1 MKNLFSDLLKAIG
14 YKKKKHIL
22 IFFLLSFFAGLME
35 IAGITLIFPLI
46 ALVNDPGIVETN
58 KYFILI
64 SELFGINGA
73 NSLIYLIAVI
83 IGAIFVIKNIY
94 MMWFFNFQLDV
105 VKKWQN
111 SICAEIMTKYLKAPY
126 AYHLRRSSNQMINT
140 LNATV
145 SFVLNNYVFSYVG
158 LFSNISISIIL
169 LLFLLIQFPVA
180 SIISGGLLLVLVV
193 IQAKYIRH
201 LSNEISAKVNKA
213 RAVNLAA
220 LTQGIIAIK
229 ETKAFMKEEH
239 FLENYKET
247 NEQITG
253 FDKKM
258 LFIKNLPTYVSEII
272 LVLAIITM
280 SCLVLNP
287 KYNELSGMMS
297 LAVMAAVAFRL
308 APLINRCLYFYSQ
321 IRASVGS
328 VSDLIHEIKTLDSLS
343 CESLEPVENE
353 LHLNKE
359 LTLKNISFDYEAGKP
374 AVKSIDFSIKKGQFV
389 GIIGPSGA
397 GKTTLVDIILGL
409 LRPTEGTYYADDTP
423 IDTPEKLRSLR
434 AIAGYVSQNPF
445 IFNATVRENI
455 AFGIPPEDIDDAK
468 VTQALKK
475 AQIDTFFRDKPD
487 YLYTPIGDHG
497 KSLSGGQRQR
507 LAIARALYADPEI
520 IVLDE
525 ATSALDVETEYEI
538 TRVVNDLK
546 GAKTIIAIAHRLS
559 TLKECDMLV
568 LMDNA
573 KIIDTGDFET
583 LEKRQAS
590 FSRLLELSSIKKA

>member
-1 MKNLFSDLLKAIG
+1 MKILFSDLLNTLG
-14 YKKKKHIL
+14 YSKKKHVL
-22 IFFLLSFFAGLME
+22 IFFLLSFLAGLME

-46 ALVNDPGIVETN
+46 ALVSDPSIAETN
-58 KYFILI
+58 KYLILV
-64 SELFGINGA
+64 SGLFDIDSA

-83 IGAIFVIKNIY
+83 IGAIFVLKNFY
-94 MMWFFNFQLDV
+94 MMWFFNFQLNI

-111 SICAEIMTKYLKAPY
+111 SICAEIMSKYLKAPY

-140 LNATV
+140 LNSTV
-145 SFVLNNYVFSYVG
+145 SFVLNNYIFSYVG

-169 LLFLLIQFPVA
+169 LLFLLIQFPIA
-180 SIISGGLLLVLVV
+180 SIVSGGLLIVLVV
-193 IQAKYIRH
+193 VQAKYIRH
-201 LSNEISAKVNKA
+201 LSNEISEKVNKA
-213 RAVNLAA
+213 RAINLAS
-220 LTQGIIAIK
+220 LTQGIVAIK

-239 FLENYKET
+239 FLKNYKET

-258 LFIKNLPTYVSEII
+258 IFVKNLPTYISEII

-280 SCLVLNP
+280 SCLVLNTS
-287 KYNELSGMMS
+287 YNALNGIMS

-308 APLINRCLYFYSQ
+308 APIINRCLYFYSQ
-321 IRASVGS
+321 IRSSIGS
-328 VSDLIHEIKTLDSLS
+328 VEELVQEIKALDSLS
-343 CESLEPVENE
+343 YEGFVPVEKK

-359 LTLKNISFDYEAGKP
+359 LRLENISFDYSEGKA
-374 AVKSIDFSIKKGQFV
+374 AVRDINLSVEKGQFI
-389 GIIGPSGA
+389 GIVGPSGA

-409 LRPTEGTYYADDTP
+409 LRPTKGQYFADDVN

-434 AIAGYVSQNPF
+434 AISGYVSQNPF
-445 IFNATVRENI
+445 IFNTTVRENI
-455 AFGIPPEDIDDAK
+455 AFGVLPQNIDDAK
-468 VTQALKK
+468 VTQALRK
-475 AQIDTFFRDKPD
+475 AQIDDFFRGKPD
-487 YLYTPIGDHG
+487 YLYTLIGDNG

-538 TRVVNDLK
+538 TRVINNLK
-546 GAKTIIAIAHRLS
+546 GEKTIIAIAHRLS
-559 TLKECDMLV
+559 TLKQCDLLV

-573 KIIDTGDFET
+573 KIIDTGSLKS
-583 LEKRQAS
+583 LEKRQAR
-590 FSRLLELSSIKKA
+590 FSRLLKLSSFGEA